1 MQVFWGEMKKLFS
14 AALVAVLLV
23 VGASVPSGAAAPK
36 KYFYGPC
43 DFDLKISK
51 EWAPLQNY
59 MTAMNECLG
68 PVKVVP
74 EAMSKVTPKTVI
86 SPSDKLESLDL
97 CKIQNSTTSENAKA
111 FPNQSQMEMASWRT
125 HPGPNT
131 VIQVVPISAP
141 DAKVQPG
148 STPQK
153 DYGRYFKFLTDY
165 MNYASDGPSKF
176 QIRVPDEYME
186 FPKALSDY
194 SISHEANL
202 QQQDKQR
209 SLGQEIVSAADSK
222 IDFTGANMVLVVV
235 PAETKFS
242 VIEQA
247 ALGQATADGNEL
259 RMVSFAEQ
267 YTLKD
272 KILIHRNSLTP
283 MWWLHELYHIG
294 IGLADHNG
302 SNYWQNL
309 RSTDPNEPGM
319 GNWGLMSMSKTELT
333 SWEKWL
339 VGFNLDSQVR
349 CVKSSLT
356 TTHWLA
362 PASVKTT
369 KPKIAVIPISTS
381 KVVVVESIR
390 AAGLNYML
398 PKASEGA
405 LVYVVDTSITDREY
419 GFKVVSGSKA
429 PISRSPF
436 ILSDAPLKRGQ
447 SVTVEG
453 VKIKNVEAGD
463 FGDVIKVEPVK

>member
-1 MQVFWGEMKKLFS
+1 MKKILCT
-14 AALVAVLLV
+14 ALIALLV
-23 VGASVPSGAAAPK
+23 VVCSTAPSGAAAPK

-43 DFDLKISK
+43 DFDLKIPK
-51 EWAPLQNY
+51 EWSALQTY
-59 MTAMNECLG
+59 MSAMNECLG

-74 EAMSKVTPKTVI
+74 ASMPKATPKTAI
-86 SPSDKLESLDL
+86 SAENQLGPLGN
-97 CKIQNSTTSENAKA
+97 CKIQNPAGQGQTKA
-111 FPNQSQMEMASWRT
+111 FPNPSQMEMASWRT

-176 QIRVPDEYME
+176 QIRVPDEYIE

-194 SISHEANL
+194 TITHHATPE
-202 QQQDKQR
+202 QMEKQR
-209 SLGQEIVSAADSK
+209 PLGQEIVSAADSK

-235 PAETKFS
+235 PAETKFN
-242 VIEQA
+242 VMEQA
-247 ALGQATADGNEL
+247 ALGSATADGNRL
-259 RMVSFAEQ
+259 NLISFAEQ

-272 KILIHRNSLTP
+272 KILDNRGFMAP

-302 SNYWQNL
+302 SNYWQNY
-309 RSTDPNEPGM
+309 RPTDPNEPGM

-349 CVKSSLT
+349 CVKTSLA

-362 PASVKTT
+362 PAAVKTT
-369 KPKIAVIPISTS
+369 KPKLAVIPISAS

-398 PKASEGA
+398 PKLSEGA
-405 LVYVVDTSITDREY
+405 LVYEVDTSATESEY
-419 GFKVVSGSKA
+419 GFKVISGSKA

-453 VKIKNVEAGD
+453 IKITNVEWGD